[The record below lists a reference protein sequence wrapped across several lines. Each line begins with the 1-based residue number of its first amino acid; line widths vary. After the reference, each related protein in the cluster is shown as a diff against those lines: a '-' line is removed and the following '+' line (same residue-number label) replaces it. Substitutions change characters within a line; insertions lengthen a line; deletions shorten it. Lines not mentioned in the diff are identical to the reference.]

1 MASASWGLPLVKQ
14 LQSGR
19 DVEIY
24 AEAFVWILLINLT
37 PNALSKLPGL
47 HILHSMNPYEWE
59 NGSFHEWLPQVTSVL
74 DVPACLPTYKNCS
87 LELLFLFFLQL

>member
-1 MASASWGLPLVKQ
+1 MSSASLGLPLVKQ

-37 PNALSKLPGL
+37 PNALSKISGL
-47 HILHSMNPYEWE
+47 HILHSINPYE
-59 NGSFHEWLPQVTSVL
+59 
-74 DVPACLPTYKNCS
+74 
-87 LELLFLFFLQL
+87 